1 MKNLLV
7 LLALAG
13 VIANQLPPVRPSS
26 LKVAVVDRPTIN
38 SRNAHYISNQAPLKP
53 DYLVK
58 LPIGSIQPGGWLLE
72 NLNRQANGLAGHL
85 GQISIWLTK
94 KDNAWLNKEGKGEYG
109 WEELPYWLKGY
120 GDMAYVLNRPDMLAE
135 TNIWLEGTTKSQR
148 DNGDFGPIVMRNG
161 KRDLWPQMLM
171 LFCLQSRY
179 ERTQPAAGSNA
190 ARRSAAQPDPRI
202 LTLMSRYFAWQN
214 TLPDDQFLEDYW
226 ENSRGG
232 DNLYS
237 VYWLYNRTKEP
248 FLLDLARK
256 IHRNTANWRQADNLP
271 NWHNVNI
278 AQCFREPATYYL
290 QSGDPADLA
299 ATYRNFE
306 LVRQRYGQVPGGM
319 WGGDENSRPGYT
331 DPRQAVETC
340 GMVEQMAS
348 DELLMRF
355 TGDPFWA
362 DNCED
367 VAFNT
372 LPAAFMPDYR
382 SLRYL
387 TAPNM
392 VRSDAANH
400 SPGIENKGPFL
411 MMNPFS
417 SRCCQHNHS
426 NGWVY
431 YAENLYM
438 ATPDN
443 GLAVIFY
450 NASTVTAKVGNGSTV
465 TLRQET
471 SYPFEEQVRLT
482 VQAKRPTA
490 FPLYLRV
497 PAWCNNPQVRVNGR
511 VVNAEAKPGQYIV
524 LTDTWKQGDTITLD
538 LPMQLRVHTWE
549 ANKNSVSI
557 NHGPLT
563 YSLKIE
569 QEVRQEDS
577 RKTAIG
583 DSKWQPNADQ
593 SQWPSYEIFPKS
605 AWNYGLLL
613 PDAQPEQSFTVT
625 RKKGPV
631 AAFPFTPET
640 APVTLTVKARKIPG
654 WTVDQYGLCA
664 VLPQSPVA
672 SREPIET
679 VTLIPMGTTRLRIA
693 SFPVVKPY

>member
-1 MKNLLV
+1 MNRITTIAV
-7 LLALAG
+7 LLSVPGL
-13 VIANQLPPVRPSS
+13 LSTTPPTRTVS
-26 LKVAVVDRPTIN
+26 AVDRPDTAT
-38 SRNAHYISNQAPLKP
+38 RNAFYVSNQPPLSP
-53 DYLVK
+53 NYFIK
-58 LPIGSIQPGGWLLE
+58 LPIGSIKPGGWLLE
-72 NLNRQANGLAGHL
+72 TLNRQANGLAGHL

-94 KDNAWLNKEGKGEYG
+94 TNNAWLNKDGKGDYG

-135 TNIWLEGTTKSQR
+135 TKLWLDGTINSQR
-148 DNGDFGPIVMRNG
+148 DNGDFGPVVLSKG
-161 KRDLWPQMLM
+161 KRDLWAQMLM

-179 ERTQPAAGSNA
+179 EH
-190 ARRSAAQPDPRI
+190 QPDPRI
-202 LTLMSRYFAWQN
+202 LTLMSRYFAWQL
-214 TLPDDQFLEDYW
+214 TIPDEEFLEDYW

-248 FLLDLARK
+248 SLLTLATK
-256 IHRNTANWRQADNLP
+256 IHQNTANWRQVNTLP

-278 AQCFREPATYYL
+278 AQCFREPATYFM
-290 QSGDPADLA
+290 QSGNRADQR

-348 DELLMRF
+348 DELLLRF
-355 TGDPFWA
+355 TGDPAWA

-392 VRSDAANH
+392 VVSDAKNH
-400 SPGIENKGPFL
+400 SPGLQNEGPFL

-431 YAENLYM
+431 YAENLWM

-443 GLAVIFY
+443 GLAAVLY
-450 NASTVTAKVGNGSTV
+450 SASTVTAKVGSGQTV
-465 TLRQET
+465 TLSQET

-482 VQAKRPTA
+482 LKTAKPVA

-497 PAWCNNPQVRVNGR
+497 PAWCANPTVRINGQVVP
-511 VVNAEAKPGQYIV
+511 VSIKKGQYIR
-524 LTDTWKQGDTITLD
+524 LSDTWKTGDKITLD
-538 LPMQLRVHTWE
+538 LPMTLALRTWE
-549 ANKNSVSI
+549 QNKNSVSV
-557 NHGPLT
+557 NYGPLT
-563 YSLKIE
+563 YSLKI
-569 QEVRQEDS
+569 QEEYRKEDS

-583 DSKWQPNADQ
+583 DSKWQPNADPT
-593 SQWPSYEIFPKS
+593 QWPSFEIYPKS
-605 AWNYGLLL
+605 DWNYALVLNEAKL
-613 PDAQPEQSFTVT
+613 NESFTVV
-625 RKKGPV
+625 RKPGPV
-631 AAFPFTPET
+631 SLFPFTPAD
-640 APVTLTVKARKIPG
+640 APITLTAKARKLPG

-664 VLPQSPVA
+664 PLPQSPVTTT
-672 SREPIET
+672 EPIET
-679 VTLIPMGTTRLRIA
+679 VTLLPMGAARLRISA
-693 SFPVVKPY
+693 FPVVRFHE

>member
-1 MKNLLV
+1 MKKLIP

-13 VIANQLPPVRPSS
+13 VAAAQLPPIHSSSPS
-26 LKVAVVDRPTIN
+26 VTVVDRPATG
-38 SRNAHYISNQAPLKP
+38 SRNAHYVSNQAPLKP
-53 DYLVK
+53 DYFIK
-58 LPIGSIQPGGWLLE
+58 LPIGSIRPNGWLLE
-72 NLNRQANGLAGHL
+72 TLNRQANGLAGHL

-94 KDNAWLNKEGKGEYG
+94 TNNAWLSKDGKGEYG

-120 GDMAYVLNRPDMLAE
+120 GDMAYVLNRPDLLAE
-135 TNIWLEGTTKSQR
+135 TNTWLEGTMNSQR
-148 DNGDFGPIVMRNG
+148 ANGDFGPVVMRNG
-161 KRDLWPQMLM
+161 KRDLWAQMLM

-179 ERTQPAAGSNA
+179 EHK
-190 ARRSAAQPDPRI
+190 PDPRI
-202 LTLMSRYFAWQN
+202 LTLMSRYFTWQN
-214 TLPDDQFLEDYW
+214 SLPDDQFLEDYW

-237 VYWLYNRTKEP
+237 VYWLYNRTREP
-248 FLLDLARK
+248 FLLDFAKK

-290 QSGDPADLA
+290 QSGDQSDLA
-299 ATYRNFE
+299 ATYRNFN

-348 DELLMRF
+348 DELLLRF

-392 VRSDAANH
+392 VVSDAANH

-417 SRCCQHNHS
+417 SRCCQHNHG

-443 GLAVIFY
+443 GLAVVLY
-450 NASTVTAKVGNGSTV
+450 NASVVTATVGSGSTV

-471 SYPFEEQVRLT
+471 GYPFEEQVRLT
-482 VQAKRPTA
+482 VQTARPTA

-497 PAWCNNPQVRVNGR
+497 PAWCSSPTVRVNGQP
-511 VVNAEAKPGQYIV
+511 VKAAAKPGQYIV
-524 LTDTWKQGDTITLD
+524 LTDTWKPGDKITLD
-538 LPMQLRVHTWE
+538 LPMRLRVRTWN
-549 ANKNSVSI
+549 ANKNSVSV

-563 YSLKIE
+563 YSLKID

-583 DSKWQPNADQ
+583 DSKWQPNADP
-593 SQWPSYEIFPKS
+593 STWPSYELFPKS
-605 AWNYGLLL
+605 AWNYGLVLA
-613 PDAQPEQSFTVT
+613 AQPERSFTVT
-625 RKKGPV
+625 RKKGPA

-654 WTVDQYGLCA
+654 WGIDQYGLCG
-664 VLPQSPVA
+664 VLPQSPVTT
-672 SREPIET
+672 REPVET
-679 VTLIPMGTTRLRIA
+679 VTLVPMGTTRLRIA
-693 SFPVVKPY
+693 SFPVVQP